1 MSSEVNPV
9 GFCVDLSHD
18 QTQEFDH
25 QRGLCAICAQID
37 FVWLTRRARR
47 NPHRCPDPAIV
58 DDGRIFRH
66 LCHFHI
72 GNVQDIWEKRSC
84 PGCRLILSAVGFP
97 LDRNQFLD
105 KATITV
111 QSQRLATQMPNRALN
126 HKDFS
131 LAMEAREVPDIE
143 SFIEVRLDDPYSR
156 DEEPQV
162 VGTIIRKE
170 ESGLADSDGIESTN
184 LKSEDPV
191 YRGRNVLPEVNT
203 NLIKQWMQSCSLQHD
218 RCRVPVLELSREQT
232 IRLIDV
238 DECRVKS
245 VTFGEKYVA
254 LSYVWGASTKPFLIH
269 DTLPRCSSP
278 GGLRD
283 LIIPRTI
290 SDAIQLVKSIG
301 ERYLW
306 VDSLCIVQ
314 DDEDDKKQQLSI
326 MDSIYAN
333 AELVVVA
340 AAGGN
345 ADIGLPGI
353 GRTERLISQR
363 TEEIGGMHFITAQPS
378 VERVLKKSVWNSRG
392 WTFQEITLS
401 RRVLVFTENL
411 VYWVCQD
418 GAWREDIS
426 RQPSM
431 VRTVL
436 NETHLKWPY
445 ILRKGTMCRTLSYC
459 NSAEAF
465 SERELTE
472 AKDVLWAF
480 IGILR
485 LQTSSFRKGFIWGL
499 PYERLDATLL
509 WSDKSGC
516 KNVHSRRA
524 CHSVIRN
531 SRNYDLP
538 FPSWSWL
545 SNHGPITFQD
555 GCGGNIVSEVTWH
568 EPLKIEDKTSTAYL
582 KSISLKGVA
591 SSYDD
596 NLNTSLLAEPTSRL
610 NFMDYGL
617 LHFTAQTAVLILTRA
632 EESGGD
638 RGTRK
643 SWMLG
648 GDRGALLFP
657 SPKEILRA
665 IHALALRCVLGR
677 ATAKESRATSE
688 WVPTTIHNPR
698 GKRIGVLDVPTLFFN
713 NKSKRLGE
721 FVLLSSNAEEKAD
734 ERCTMVDGGVDYNTY
749 IHVHGCGH
757 IESRNVMLI
766 EWDGNVAYRRA
777 LGKIEREDWKEVK
790 TQTKTIVLG

>member
-1 MSSEVNPV
+1 
-9 GFCVDLSHD
+9 
-18 QTQEFDH
+18 
-25 QRGLCAICAQID
+25 
-37 FVWLTRRARR
+37 
-47 NPHRCPDPAIV
+47 
-58 DDGRIFRH
+58 
-66 LCHFHI
+66 
-72 GNVQDIWEKRSC
+72 
-84 PGCRLILSAVGFP
+84 
-97 LDRNQFLD
+97 
-105 KATITV
+105 
-111 QSQRLATQMPNRALN
+111 
-126 HKDFS
+126 
-131 LAMEAREVPDIE
+131 MEAREVPDIE

-378 VERVLKKSVWNSRG
+378 VERVLKK
-392 WTFQEITLS
+392 
-401 RRVLVFTENL
+401 
-411 VYWVCQD
+411 
-418 GAWREDIS
+418 
-426 RQPSM
+426 
-431 VRTVL
+431 
-436 NETHLKWPY
+436 K
-445 ILRKGTMCRTLSYC
+445 
-459 NSAEAF
+459 
-465 SERELTE
+465 
-472 AKDVLWAF
+472 
-480 IGILR
+480 
-485 LQTSSFRKGFIWGL
+485 
-499 PYERLDATLL
+499 
-509 WSDKSGC
+509 
-516 KNVHSRRA
+516 
-524 CHSVIRN
+524 
-531 SRNYDLP
+531 
-538 FPSWSWL
+538 
-545 SNHGPITFQD
+545 
-555 GCGGNIVSEVTWH
+555 VTWH